1 MKLQRY
7 MIALVNQSSRYSPG
21 RTWAW
26 WCDVWCGG
34 AGLVCWDE
42 AARSPVIYLSPPSWP
57 LLTRASF
64 QPGGQTCQ
72 TNKLATASHNF
83 SPRRIIC
90 LQLLWVFPAFP
101 PISGTREPY
110 PWGRAV
116 IDPSP
121 WHKPPVCLSVCVRL
135 CMLWLENARGDGP
148 RAPCNASSHYREVA
162 IIRDVFCSVLNA
174 SGHLLVAGVTTPL
187 FGYIKSRSPLATLYT
202 ISSNPT

>member
-7 MIALVNQSSRYSPG
+7 IFTLVNQSSRYSPG

-34 AGLVCWDE
+34 AGLICWDE

-64 QPGGQTCQ
+64 QPGGQTSQ
-72 TNKLATASHNF
+72 TNKLCDHIAQLLTTAHH
-83 SPRRIIC
+83 
-90 LQLLWVFPAFP
+90 LQLLYVFPAFP

-116 IDPSP
+116 IDPGP
-121 WHKPPVCLSVCVRL
+121 WHKPPVSLSVCVRL
-135 CMLWLENARGDGP
+135 CMLWLENARSDGP
-148 RAPCNASSHYREVA
+148 RAPCNASSNYREVA
-162 IIRDVFCSVLNA
+162 VIRDVFSSVLNA
-174 SGHLLVAGVTTPL
+174 SGHLLVAGVTLPL

-202 ISSNPT
+202 ISSNPI

>member
-34 AGLVCWDE
+34 AGLICWGE
-42 AARSPVIYLSPPSWP
+42 AARSPVIYLPPPSWP

-90 LQLLWVFPAFP
+90 SSSGCFPHFHPFP
-101 PISGTREPY
+101 GPGIRTREVGQSSTPA
-110 PWGRAV
+110 PGTSR
-116 IDPSP
+116 P
-121 WHKPPVCLSVCVRL
+121 SVCVRL

-162 IIRDVFCSVLNA
+162 FIRDVFCSVLNA
-174 SGHLLVAGVTTPL
+174 SGHLLVVGVTLPL